1 MNQNFKIY
9 HGDCLKEQSKIENS
23 SVDLI
28 LTDLPYGIMKGIDR
42 YNHIFKKGK
51 YDWDE
56 ALDSNDI
63 FAIAAR
69 ILKRNSKM
77 LLFSQQPFTTKLL
90 AKQHN
95 GIKHIYQM
103 YWEKDHFGNPL
114 SAKIAPLSYIEEICV
129 FKKLHDRYDGNPLRI
144 YAKQCKNYIN
154 KPTKEINIILGN
166 SASQHFLCFDGLQFA
181 LCTVKTYEDLVKNF
195 KLDKMQEFKSYG
207 ELVEMQEKANIKTK
221 STFNLWD
228 GKGHKSNL
236 LKYAKDKDKYHPTQ
250 KPVKLL
256 EDLIKTFSN
265 EGDTIC
271 DLTMGSGSTGVAA
284 MNTGR
289 KFIGIEKDDHYFK
302 VAKTRI
308 ENAAKF
314 FGGGAV
320 SILEIKTGGKISA
333 TLFLFF

>member
-1 MNQNFKIY
+1 
-9 HGDCLKEQSKIENS
+9 
-23 SVDLI
+23 
-28 LTDLPYGIMKGIDR
+28 
-42 YNHIFKKGK
+42 
-51 YDWDE
+51 
-56 ALDSNDI
+56 
-63 FAIAAR
+63 
-69 ILKRNSKM
+69 M

-90 AKQHN
+90 AKQHD
-95 GIKHIYQM
+95 GVKHLYQM
-103 YWEKDHFGNPL
+103 YWEKEHFGNPL
-114 SAKIAPLSYIEEICV
+114 SAKLAPLSYIEEICV

-144 YAKQCKNYIN
+144 YAKQCKGYIN
-154 KPTKEINIILGN
+154 KSTKEINAVLGN
-166 SASQHFLCFDGLQFA
+166 STSQHFLCFDGLQFA

-265 EGDTIC
+265 EGDTVC

-289 KFIGIEKDDHYFK
+289 KFIGMEKDDHYFK
-302 VAKTRI
+302 VAKPTI
-308 ENAAKF
+308 ENAAKC
-314 FGGGAV
+314 FGGGEYRQFLNKK
-320 SILEIKTGGKISA
+320 IGGKS
-333 TLFLFF
+333 LPPYPKFQK

>member
-1 MNQNFKIY
+1 MILRFDIFK
-9 HGDCLKEQSKIENS
+9 GDCLLENNKITNS

-28 LTDLPYGIMKGIDR
+28 LTDLPYGIMEGIDR
-42 YNHIFKKGK
+42 YNNVYKKGV
-51 YDWDE
+51 YDWDK
-56 ALDSNDI
+56 ALDTDEI
-63 FAIAAR
+63 FKIASR
-69 ILKRNSKM
+69 ILKKNAKM

-90 AKQHN
+90 EKQHN

-103 YWEKDHFGNPL
+103 YWEKEHFGNPL
-114 SAKIAPLSYIEEICV
+114 SAKIAPCSYIEEICV

-154 KPTKEINIILGN
+154 KSTKEINAILGN
-166 SASQHFLCFDGLQFA
+166 SASQHFLCYDGLQFA
-181 LCTVKTYEDLVKNF
+181 LCTVKTYENLIKNF
-195 KLDKMQEFKSYG
+195 KLDKMAGFKNYE
-207 ELVEMQEKANIKTK
+207 ELVNIQEQAKIKTK

-265 EGDTIC
+265 AGDTVC

-284 MNTGR
+284 INTGR
-289 KFIGIEKDDHYFK
+289 NFIGIEKDEHYFEI
-302 VAKTRI
+302 AKNRI
-308 ENAAKF
+308 ETAANF
-314 FGGGAV
+314 SGGG
-320 SILEIKTGGKISA
+320 SKDN
-333 TLFLFF
+333 

>member
-9 HGDCLKEQSKIENS
+9 HGDCLQEQSKIANS

-42 YNHIFKKGK
+42 YNYVYKKGK

-56 ALDSNDI
+56 ALDTDEI
-63 FAIAAR
+63 FKVASR

-90 AKQHN
+90 TKQHD
-95 GIKHIYQM
+95 GIKYVYQM

-114 SAKIAPLSYIEEICV
+114 CAKNAPVSYIEEICV

-154 KPTKEINIILGN
+154 KPTKEVNAILGS
-166 SASQHFLCFDGLQFA
+166 SASQHFLCYDGLQFA
-181 LCTVKTYEDLVKNF
+181 LCTVKTYEALINTF
-195 KLDKMQEFKSYG
+195 KLDKMQGFKSYN
-207 ELVEMQEKANIKTK
+207 ELLEMQEKARIKTK
-221 STFNLWD
+221 SVFNLWD
-228 GKGHKSNL
+228 GKGHKPNL
-236 LKYAKDKDKYHPTQ
+236 LKYSKDKDKCHPTQ
-250 KPVKLL
+250 KPIKLL

-265 EGDTIC
+265 KGDIVC

-289 KFIGIEKDDHYFK
+289 NFIGIEKDDHYFE
-302 VAKTRI
+302 VAKKRI
-308 ENAAKF
+308 ETAVKF
-314 FGGGAV
+314 FGGGQ
-320 SILEIKTGGKISA
+320 
-333 TLFLFF
+333 

>member
-1 MNQNFKIY
+1 MFKNLIL
-9 HGDCLKEQSKIENS
+9 HGDRLKEASKISNS

-42 YNHIFKKGK
+42 YNNVYKAGK

-56 ALDSNDI
+56 ALDSDEI
-63 FAIAAR
+63 FKIASR
-69 ILKRNSKM
+69 ILKKNAKM

-90 AKQHN
+90 EKQHN

-129 FKKLHDRYDGNPLRI
+129 FKKLHDKHDGNPLRL
-144 YAKQCKNYIN
+144 YAKNCKDYIN
-154 KPTKEINIILGN
+154 KSTKEINNILGY
-166 SASQHFLCFDGLQFA
+166 AKSQHFLCHDGLQFA
-181 LCTVKTYEDLVKNF
+181 LCTIKTYEELVKAFN
-195 KLDKMQEFKSYG
+195 LDKMQGFKTYQ
-207 ELVEMQEKANIKTK
+207 ELLNIQAKANIKSK
-221 STFNLWD
+221 SVFNLWE

-236 LKYAKDKDKYHPTQ
+236 LKYAKDSKKYHPTQ

-265 EGDTIC
+265 EGDTVC

-284 MNTGR
+284 INTGR
-289 KFIGIEKDDHYFK
+289 NFIGIEKDAGYFK
-302 VAKTRI
+302 IAQERI
-308 ENAAKF
+308 TQAIHQKKQIPCN
-314 FGGGAV
+314 
-320 SILEIKTGGKISA
+320 
-333 TLFLFF
+333 